1 MHKILK
7 PIIYL
12 AAVVLFY
19 TKELAVMGRRFVH
32 IEVKFN
38 LNTFI
43 GIGLLIVAYMIFAG
57 KIDAFRDFSDAL
69 HSVAP
74 FSRAAEGYGAIIM
87 MMFVGPLLI
96 MLARGPFVMLGYM
109 LVALAWLILVSFETP
124 PPVDTKNARIDRND
138 THHIPSANRRSLLCP
153 LYRSL
158 T

>member
-7 PIIYL
+7 PVIYL
-12 AAVVLFY
+12 AAAVLFY
-19 TKELAVMGRRFVH
+19 TKELAAMGRRFIR
-32 IEVKFN
+32 IEVKFD

-57 KIDAFRDFSDAL
+57 KIDAFHGFNDAL
-69 HSVAP
+69 RFAVP
-74 FSRAAEGYGAIIM
+74 FGRADEGYGAVIM

-96 MLARGPFVMLGYM
+96 MLARGPLVMLGYM
-109 LVALAWLILVSFETP
+109 LAALVWLILVSFETP
-124 PPVDTKNARIDRND
+124 PPVDTKHTRIDRND
-138 THHIPSANRRSLLCP
+138 THHTLSANRRSLLCP